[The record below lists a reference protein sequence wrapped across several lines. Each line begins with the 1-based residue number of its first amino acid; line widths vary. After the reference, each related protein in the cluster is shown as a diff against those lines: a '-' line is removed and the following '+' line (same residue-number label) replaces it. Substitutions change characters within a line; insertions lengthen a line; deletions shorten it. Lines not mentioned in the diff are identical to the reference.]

1 MERKGLIGGIA
12 YYTDC
17 RCPEP
22 IRSAVINQLKTAA
35 DDREI
40 VSVSLGQPVP
50 LGDNIVLNLERSYL
64 TMFRQQLMAIS
75 ELGSDF
81 VFLCEHDVLYHPSHF
96 EFVPPR
102 DDIIFYN
109 QNVWRLRADT
119 GEALF
124 HYHNSVSQLCASR
137 QLLIDH
143 YRERIARVE
152 AEGFKYKMGFEPG
165 TRKRSH
171 GGIDDL
177 RSDKWMSGTPNI
189 DVHTGKNLTKLL
201 WQKSDYRNQKFT
213 AGWLKS
219 NFIPGWPGDTLG
231 RFPDWLAEIM
241 AEVSRDDVR

>member
-1 MERKGLIGGIA
+1 MTRHGLTGGIA

-22 IRSAVINQLKTAA
+22 IFSAVINQLEIAA
-35 DDREI
+35 GDREV
-40 VSVSLGQPVP
+40 VSVSLGQPVS
-50 LGDNIVLNLERSYL
+50 LGDNIILNLERSYL

-75 ELGSDF
+75 ELDTDF

-102 DDIIFYN
+102 DDVIFYN

-124 HYHNSVSQLCASR
+124 HYHKSVSQLCANR
-137 QLLIDH
+137 RLLIDH
-143 YRERIARVE
+143 YRERIAQVE
-152 AEGFKYKMGFEPG
+152 AEGFNYKMGFEPG

-177 RSDKWMSGTPNI
+177 RSDTWMSPVPNI
-189 DVHTGKNLTKLL
+189 DIHTGRNLTRLM
-201 WQKSDYRNQKFT
+201 WEKSAFRNQKFT

-219 NFIPGWPGDTLG
+219 SFIPGWPGAILG
-231 RFPDWLAEIM
+231 RFDAWLAEIM
-241 AEVSRDDVR
+241 AGSPRTV